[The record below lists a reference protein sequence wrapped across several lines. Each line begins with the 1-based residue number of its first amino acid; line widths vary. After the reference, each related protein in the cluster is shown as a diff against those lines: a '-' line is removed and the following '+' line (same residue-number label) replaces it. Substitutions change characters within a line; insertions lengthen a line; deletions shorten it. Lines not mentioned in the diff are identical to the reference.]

1 MIPDSNDRIRQQQMR
16 DIRMIKNT
24 ADAGV
29 KDDSQE
35 DEGNVSVISKGSRED
50 KLIPEKRKSFL
61 NFLETDIR
69 SNTPGIVSK

>member
-1 MIPDSNDRIRQQQMR
+1 
-16 DIRMIKNT
+16 MIKNT
-24 ADAGV
+24 ADGGV

-50 KLIPEKRKSFL
+50 KLIPETKKSFL